1 MHNEVKIK
9 SCVLPCFIFININ
22 ENGGILVDFKKII
35 RIGLINLILLAVF
48 TGCSETQKLL
58 QGDSNTTKNTEVQA
72 DTSSKKNY
80 EGKSLLVYCAAGINN
95 PMNALGEKFKE
106 KYGADVQ
113 FTYANS
119 TELISQMEIT
129 KKGDLCVLASV
140 EDYQLAK
147 EKNLIKDEKEL
158 VKHIPAIAVP
168 KGNPANIKSLK
179 DFGNPG
185 IKVILGDPQVT
196 PLGKLANKLFEKQ
209 GVLDAAKNNIVATF
223 STVNEV
229 VTFLSQGKGDC
240 SIVWEDN
247 ILNASKDLDLI
258 SIPESEN
265 MIKTIP
271 VCTLQSSSENELAEE
286 FMNYA
291 ASDEAKEIFKKYN
304 LKPID

>member
-1 MHNEVKIK
+1 MK
-9 SCVLPCFIFININ
+9 
-22 ENGGILVDFKKII
+22 FKRII
-35 RIGLINLILLAVF
+35 WAGLINLIIITVF
-48 TGCSETQKLL
+48 LGCTGTQKSV
-58 QGDSNTTKNTEVQA
+58 QGDSNTTKNLETQV
-72 DTSSKKNY
+72 DTSANKNY
-80 EGKSLLVYCAAGINN
+80 DGKSLLVYCAAGINN
-95 PMNALGEKFKE
+95 PMNAIGEKFKE
-106 KYGADVQ
+106 KYGTDVQ

-129 KKGDLCVLASV
+129 KKGDLCILASV
-140 EDYQLAK
+140 EDYQTAK
-147 EKNLIKDEKEL
+147 DKKLIKDEKEL
-158 VKHIPAIAVP
+158 AKHIPAIAVP

-179 DFGNPG
+179 DFEKSGVK
-185 IKVILGDPQVT
+185 IIIGDPQVT

-209 GVLDAAKNNIVATF
+209 GVLDAVKNNTVATF

-271 VCTLQSSSENELAEE
+271 ICTLQSSSEKELSQE

-291 ASDEAKEIFKKYN
+291 ASDEAKEILKKFN
-304 LKPID
+304 LKPMQ

>member
-1 MHNEVKIK
+1 MN
-9 SCVLPCFIFININ
+9 
-22 ENGGILVDFKKII
+22 FKRLIWL
-35 RIGLINLILLAVF
+35 GVINLLIVAIF
-48 TGCSETQKLL
+48 AGCAGTQKSA
-58 QGDSNTTKNTEVQA
+58 QENSNTTKNEQTQT
-72 DTSSKKNY
+72 DTSAKKKY

-95 PMNALGEKFKE
+95 PMEAIGEKFKE

-119 TELISQMEIT
+119 TELISQMEIS
-129 KKGDLCVLASV
+129 KKGDLSILASV
-140 EDYQLAK
+140 EDYQTAK
-147 EKNLIKDEKEL
+147 DENLVKDEKEL
-158 VKHIPAIAVP
+158 ARHIPAIAVP

-185 IKVILGDPQVT
+185 VKIILGDPQVT

-209 GVLDAAKNNIVATF
+209 GVLDAAKNNIVSTF

-271 VCTLQSSSENELAEE
+271 VCTLQSSTENELAEE
-286 FMNYA
+286 FMNYTV
-291 ASDEAKEIFKKYN
+291 SDEAKEILKQFN
-304 LKPID
+304 LKPIQ